1 MNSPT
6 SGEIVNPMLPTSIGA
21 LLAEEWTID
30 PQSMLP
36 SFLEMMMMEEARRSG
51 HYALKSFFSHAEQR
65 LSTVADETSSSEVI
79 AAPTSENGEAANE
92 ATVAAPNSFSVL
104 WSRIK
109 KRISLVLVEKIRLYG
124 PEIRF
129 FILYLIERGSL
140 LSNAS
145 ASVSESVYGGKRVKL
160 GPPSK
165 SGTKNDNVPNQ
176 RKLIDLPKR
185 DGIRLAFL
193 IAFGPY
199 LAERG
204 DSFYR
209 NLSQL
214 DGSFAASLSLKVKKI
229 LKVIYPFLHMSIQ
242 GLHLLEQYRYL
253 LGFSVYFDPYSR
265 YLNLV
270 VRRVT
275 EQDQQSLTSSNS
287 QKSKNGS
294 NILESTLD
302 KSRSLINSNLL
313 KKASLGILSFAL
325 TIGWMAR
332 IQSARREFRRSSQ
345 GRQLG
350 EEGQEEQTD
359 ERPLF
364 PPPPK
369 PMPAINSDLVN
380 LPSTVCPLCRQ
391 PRVNPTAST
400 GGYVFCL
407 KCIKAH
413 LKEKKTCPITGRDC
427 PDSSLVRLF
436 EPHPS

>member
-1 MNSPT
+1 M
-6 SGEIVNPMLPTSIGA
+6 VNPMLPTTTGA

-30 PQSMLP
+30 PQSILP

-51 HYALKSFFSHAEQR
+51 HSALKSLFLHAENR
-65 LSTVADETSSSEVI
+65 LSAVANEGAVITTDETRNDESTTSYLHTLSSFWMKFRHKFSQVLKDKVI
-79 AAPTSENGEAANE
+79 KP
-92 ATVAAPNSFSVL
+92 
-104 WSRIK
+104 
-109 KRISLVLVEKIRLYG
+109 YG

-129 FILYLIERGSL
+129 LILYMIERGSL

-145 ASVSESVYGGKRVKL
+145 SVSESVYGGKRAKL
-160 GPPSK
+160 GSPIHTD
-165 SGTKNDNVPNQ
+165 GTTDSSHQ
-176 RKLIDLPKR
+176 RKLIKMPKR

-204 DSFYR
+204 DTFYR
-209 NLSQL
+209 NLSQI

-229 LKVIYPFLHMSIQ
+229 IKVIYPFLHMSVQ

-253 LGFSVYFDPYSR
+253 LGLSVYFDPYSR
-265 YLNLV
+265 WLSLV

-275 EQDQQSLTSSNS
+275 EEDQQEKSNAS
-287 QKSKNGS
+287 NNNQKSKRTS
-294 NILESTLD
+294 NTIGNTLSE
-302 KSRSLINSNLL
+302 KIINSNPIR
-313 KKASLGILSFAL
+313 KASLGILSLAL

-332 IQSARREFRRSSQ
+332 IRSARRDLRRQ
-345 GRQLG
+345 NQRRQLSEG
-350 EEGQEEQTD
+350 EQGETNQST
-359 ERPLF
+359 LL

-369 PMPAINSDLVN
+369 SMPPMNTDLVN

-407 KCIKAH
+407 KCITVH
-413 LKEKKTCPITGRDC
+413 VREKKTCPITGRDC
-427 PDSSLVRLF
+427 PESSLVRLY
-436 EPHPS
+436 EPQSS